1 MFFERPAHNFKAI
14 DGIRAIAVLWVIIF
28 HIWIFQHNTYP
39 DLLGQVAQNPFL
51 VWITKGDLGVDL
63 FFVISGFLIGT
74 ILFKE
79 YKRTQTLNFKSF
91 YLRRFLRLFPVY
103 FFSMIIALFFLHGGG
118 AEK

>member
-1 MFFERPAHNFKAI
+1 MFDLRRIFLNRPANNFKSI

-28 HIWIFQHNTYP
+28 HIWIFQFNTFP
-39 DLLGQVAQNPFL
+39 DLLSSPAQNPFL

-79 YKRTQTLNFKSF
+79 FKKTHTINFKSF
-91 YLRRFLRLFPVY
+91 YIRRFLRRSGKVLN
-103 FFSMIIALFFLHGGG
+103 
-118 AEK
+118 